1 MTENCSP
8 CDCYGKNIWSSRF
21 HRSDVPQLKIRN
33 IILTFIIFS
42 VCTSFRLCWYFSHL
56 HLLSLHP
63 DFLFSPL
70 PTFIGPWRGG
80 SVKLVRSLLIK
91 SSSVSTLP
99 LSVFLPISKVSGGL
113 KADQSSTSPP
123 RLSSNQT
130 IPVSMLSVS
139 LCLSFFLSFFFLSFF
154 LSVFPPFTLCARAC
168 TCSHPS
174 SRGAPR
180 LSGPVR

>member
-1 MTENCSP
+1 MTENRSP
-8 CDCYGKNIWSSRF
+8 CHCYGNNIWSSQF
-21 HRSDVPQLKIRN
+21 HRSNVPQLKITN

-42 VCTSFRLCWYFSHL
+42 VCTSFRLCWYFSRL

-63 DFLFSPL
+63 D

-113 KADQSSTSPP
+113 KADQSSTSPLVFHP
-123 RLSSNQT
+123 IRLFLSRCYRC
-130 IPVSMLSVS
+130 LSV
-139 LCLSFFLSFFFLSFF
+139 CLSFFLFSFSHSSF
-154 LSVFPPFTLCARAC
+154 LSVLPSLCVLVPALAFIPLRVV
-168 TCSHPS
+168 HPAS
-174 SRGAPR
+174 LA
-180 LSGPVR
+180 L

>member
-42 VCTSFRLCWYFSHL
+42 VCTSFRLCWYFSRL

-113 KADQSSTSPP
+113 KADQSSTSPLVFHP
-123 RLSSNQT
+123 IRLFLSRCYRC
-130 IPVSMLSVS
+130 LSV
-139 LCLSFFLSFFFLSFF
+139 CLSFFLFSFSHSSFLSF
-154 LSVFPPFTLCARAC
+154 LPSLCVLVPALALIPLRVV
-168 TCSHPS
+168 HPAS
-174 SRGAPR
+174 LA
-180 LSGPVR
+180 L